1 MSFSSIVTYSGG
13 LDSTCLLYKVVQ
25 EDYIHRGKGVLA
37 IAFNYGQRHVLE
49 LKMAQENCN
58 RLGVPLKVLDIT
70 FMKEI
75 LSVSSL
81 VNKDMVIP
89 HVKDVLGDAQP
100 SYHIPN
106 RNMMLLSIAVAT
118 AESVGATDVY
128 YGAAEVDT
136 HSGHWDGSLDFLK
149 TINELI
155 GLNRKH
161 KIEIKAPYITFSKKQ
176 IIEDG
181 IKNDVDFER
190 THTCY
195 NGGEIACGTCSACSS
210 RIQGFLEAGIKDPV
224 PYAIE
229 IPWIK
234 GF

>member
-89 HVKDVLGDAQP
+89 HVKDVLGDAQCNV
-100 SYHIPN
+100 HIPN
-106 RNMMLLSIAVAT
+106 RNMMLLSIAIAT
-118 AESVGATDVY
+118 AESVGASSVY
-128 YGAAEVDT
+128 YGAAEIDT
-136 HSGHWDGSLDFLK
+136 HSGHWDGSIDFV
-149 TINELI
+149 TGINELI

-161 KIEIKAPYITFSKKQ
+161 KIEVRAPYITFSKKQ

-181 IKNDVDFER
+181 IKNGVDFKM

-195 NGGEIACGTCSACSS
+195 NGEEIGCGTCPACSS
-210 RIQGFLEAGIKDPV
+210 RIQGFIEYGMKDSVEYKIP
-224 PYAIE
+224 
-229 IPWIK
+229 IPWK
-234 GF
+234 

>member
-1 MSFSSIVTYSGG
+1 MSFSSIVVLSGG
-13 LDSTCLLYKVVQ
+13 LDSICLLHRVVK
-25 EDYIHRGKGVLA
+25 EDYLPRGKGVLA
-37 IAFNYGQRHVLE
+37 VSFDYGQKHSRELE
-49 LKMAQENCN
+49 MARRNCQG
-58 RLGVPLKVLDIT
+58 LVEHKILDIT
-70 FMKEI
+70 FLKDI

-89 HVKDVLGDAQP
+89 HVKDQLGDAQP
-100 SYHIPN
+100 SFHVPN

-118 AESVGATDVY
+118 AESVGADSVY

-181 IKNDVDFER
+181 IKNDVDFNL

-210 RIQGFLEAGIKDPV
+210 RIQGFLEAEIKDPI
-224 PYAIE
+224 PYKIA

-234 GF
+234 CQD